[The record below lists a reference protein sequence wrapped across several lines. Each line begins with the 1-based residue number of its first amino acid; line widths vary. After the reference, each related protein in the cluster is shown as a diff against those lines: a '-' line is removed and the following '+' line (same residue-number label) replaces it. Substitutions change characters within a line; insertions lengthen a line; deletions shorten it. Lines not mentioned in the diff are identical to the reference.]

1 MAVDSLDTIID
12 IEEENFIQESETILD
27 DIQAGL
33 VSNYLKTELDEV
45 ASDAGR
51 VEKMQR
57 ITKIRRQRVAQP
69 ENASKDTPW
78 ENASNVSPPLLA
90 QKVNTVTSRINRAF
104 IQRDPLFKFTATK
117 DFKEHAQAVT
127 RHIQKLVENPGFID
141 MYKKLWPMNY
151 DLTSEGT
158 LFAKVPFVLDR
169 LLFKRQGENGGN
181 ETVDRIIKATPDVIK
196 IPFEDFFTRSEWPDL
211 QKAPWVGVRYYKF
224 DHEVRRLAQQGFYT
238 NVEAILQNDQ
248 VFNAHRE
255 QMLKDAGVEISS
267 VQEDTNR
274 MYEIFEVNLFWDTDG
289 DGVAEDIIVHFERE
303 SSTILRVEYN
313 ELSRRDYVRIPY
325 LDIPNIIYGLGVG
338 DLVTSLQDEI
348 ETLHNM
354 RIDGSHL
361 AMLPFI
367 VAQEGSNFGK
377 NIKIKPGQIVKTT
390 DPKNDFIM
398 HKFPDVSI
406 GALQGE
412 SVAKDYADKASGAS
426 DMMAGFEP
434 GGSNRIGATG
444 TQFLTEQGNTFLQ
457 AVMDNIERGYAEIG
471 MLLLYQ
477 LVRNSD
483 QVDLSILSETDQEL
497 CRQVYSMNVEDIP
510 LHFKF
515 KVETT
520 PITQTSDGKK
530 QMSIGLMQIYMTY
543 GDKIMQIVSQLSN
556 PQIQQLPQLSDVLNT
571 YYIALTKFMDKIIQ
585 DFDTEDAAA
594 YLPFIKDIELQME
607 AMDAARSE
615 EVDRQSAGVNDA
627 VSNAPGGSGMFG
639 GTKGTAAE
647 FMSSPGGTNGTGD
660 QQSEGSADTF

>member
-1 MAVDSLDTIID
+1 
-12 IEEENFIQESETILD
+12 
-27 DIQAGL
+27 
-33 VSNYLKTELDEV
+33 
-45 ASDAGR
+45 
-51 VEKMQR
+51 
-57 ITKIRRQRVAQP
+57 
-69 ENASKDTPW
+69 
-78 ENASNVSPPLLA
+78 
-90 QKVNTVTSRINRAF
+90 
-104 IQRDPLFKFTATK
+104 
-117 DFKEHAQAVT
+117 
-127 RHIQKLVENPGFID
+127 
-141 MYKKLWPMNY
+141 
-151 DLTSEGT
+151 
-158 LFAKVPFVLDR
+158 
-169 LLFKRQGENGGN
+169 
-181 ETVDRIIKATPDVIK
+181 
-196 IPFEDFFTRSEWPDL
+196 
-211 QKAPWVGVRYYKF
+211 
-224 DHEVRRLAQQGFYT
+224 
-238 NVEAILQNDQ
+238 
-248 VFNAHRE
+248 
-255 QMLKDAGVEISS
+255 
-267 VQEDTNR
+267 
-274 MYEIFEVNLFWDTDG
+274 
-289 DGVAEDIIVHFERE
+289 
-303 SSTILRVEYN
+303 
-313 ELSRRDYVRIPY
+313 
-325 LDIPNIIYGLGVG
+325 
-338 DLVTSLQDEI
+338 
-348 ETLHNM
+348 
-354 RIDGSHL
+354 
-361 AMLPFI
+361 
-367 VAQEGSNFGK
+367 
-377 NIKIKPGQIVKTT
+377 
-390 DPKNDFIM
+390 
-398 HKFPDVSI
+398 
-406 GALQGE
+406 
-412 SVAKDYADKASGAS
+412 
-426 DMMAGFEP
+426 
-434 GGSNRIGATG
+434 
-444 TQFLTEQGNTFLQ
+444 
-457 AVMDNIERGYAEIG
+457 MDNIERGYAEIG